1 MRGQVA
7 VAAEAPSNLRIV
19 RCSPDSFW
27 GKIET
32 FRLEDRNSLLPRL
45 CFRAF
50 SLQGTLAIG
59 ESHTFGQQCSSALT
73 MGVMNDKV
81 QLIGNLMFCHLLNI

>member
-32 FRLEDRNSLLPRL
+32 FRLEDPNSLLPRL

-50 SLQGTLAIG
+50 SLPGSTVAIG
-59 ESHTFGQQCSSALT
+59 ETHTFDNNART
-73 MGVMNDKV
+73 
-81 QLIGNLMFCHLLNI
+81 LN

>member
-50 SLQGTLAIG
+50 FLQGTLAIG
-59 ESHTFGQQCSSALT
+59 ELLHTFDNNARTLKLHKA
-73 MGVMNDKV
+73 VIHDEA
-81 QLIGNLMFCHLLNI
+81 QLVGNLIVIS